1 MTLSQEPVALQGIH
15 PRYSPVL
22 AAPVVAVPY
31 QETPAVVVPAGMVA
45 SLDVHTAA
53 AVLRARP
60 SGNRKGLEA
69 VVEAA
74 ALVMVEVPAAPAGQA
89 LRQTQILSTRCQ

>member
-1 MTLSQEPVALQGIH
+1 MLSCARQALVGLRINQ
-15 PRYSPVL
+15 VL

-31 QETPAVVVPAGMVA
+31 QETPAVVVPPGMVA

-69 VVEAA
+69 VVEAE
-74 ALVMVEVPAAPAGQA
+74 ALVMLAIPAGPAGQA